1 MNKSGEALI
10 ELEQRKK
17 RIEAELNQI
26 HQDMDSSVD
35 VMKEKVLST
44 VLPVK
49 AIRKKPFKAV
59 GIALIAGF
67 ALGLPRLRMKS
78 RRREKNYKEERGR
91 SSQGMTSL
99 MFDEMKHIAARR
111 AVRFFMD
118 TVDEK
123 LSARLDKNKRKEN
136 RESVTDLDE

>member
-1 MNKSGEALI
+1 MSKSGEALI

-35 VMKEKVLST
+35 VMKQKVLSI

-49 AIRKKPFKAV
+49 AIREKPFKAV
-59 GIALIAGF
+59 GVALIAGF
-67 ALGLPRLRMKS
+67 TLGLPRLRMKS
-78 RRREKNYKEERGR
+78 KRREKNYEEESGG
-91 SSQGMTSL
+91 SSQGVTSL
-99 MFDEMKHIAARR
+99 MFDEMKRIAARR

-123 LSARLDKNKRKEN
+123 LSARFDKEKRGEN
-136 RESVTDLDE
+136 GE